1 MNYKKVMRYLRLNSL
16 VPELLDKVD
25 DKKMGFMQSCS
36 STMLMLGNAGAGA
49 LGASTYPCEDRDMLA
64 AEAAYCALEDDLQ
77 HYPMKAPMTMTN
89 TTSIWTKSNMTP
101 MCCFLFCVRSMRGNG
116 Q

>member
-1 MNYKKVMRYLRLNSL
+1 
-16 VPELLDKVD
+16 
-25 DKKMGFMQSCS
+25 
-36 STMLMLGNAGAGA
+36 
-49 LGASTYPCEDRDMLA
+49 MLA

-77 HYPMKAPMTMTN
+77 HYLDTYESTHDYDEYHFDL
-89 TTSIWTKSNMTP
+89 TKSNMTP